1 MYYRR
6 PETAAIHRIGK
17 ERGGCDNESVL
28 FFLGVLVVV
37 VGVALSIALHEIGHL
52 VPAKKFGVKVTQYM
66 VGFGPTIWSRRR
78 GETEYG
84 VKAIP
89 LGGYVRMIGMLPPR
103 PGDKPGEL
111 RTLSTGRFSQMVDQ
125 ARADSME
132 EVKPGDEDRVFYRL
146 SPGKKIIIMLG
157 GPVMNLII
165 AAALITGVITLY
177 GLPQVAPEVGLL
189 SKCVPTAA
197 PTLQVPQP
205 KCQAGDPVAPAAA
218 AGLKVDDR
226 ILSVDGTPVT
236 KWDQVAAAI
245 RDSKGRQM
253 TWVVQRGD
261 QRVPIDIT
269 PAVLERATFDEEGNL
284 IARDGKPVLASMG
297 FAGIT
302 PGQELV
308 KTPIAQA
315 PGFVWDRL
323 VDTAAIIVKI
333 PEKMT
338 GVVQAAFG
346 SGERDPNGPISV
358 VGVGRIGGEV
368 AALDIPPEEGGNWVK
383 IAQLIL
389 LIASLNLALFVF
401 NLIPLLPLDGGHV
414 AGALWEAVRKAW
426 ARLRNR
432 PDPGFVDVAKGL
444 PIAYGMSLVLIT
456 MSVLL
461 IYADIVKPIS
471 LFG

>member
-1 MYYRR
+1 M
-6 PETAAIHRIGK
+6 
-17 ERGGCDNESVL
+17 L
-28 FFLGVLVVV
+28 FLLGVLVVV

-84 VKAIP
+84 IKAIP
-89 LGGYVRMIGMLPPR
+89 LGGYVRMVGMLPPR

-132 EVKPGDEDRVFYRL
+132 EIQPGDEDRVFYKL
-146 SPGKKIIIMLG
+146 SPGKKIVIMLG
-157 GPVMNLII
+157 GPIMNLVI
-165 AAALITGVITLY
+165 ATVLITGAITIF
-177 GLPQVAPEVGLL
+177 GLPQVVPRVGLL
-189 SKCVPTAA
+189 SACVPTTTPTLAA
-197 PTLQVPQP
+197 PQP
-205 KCQAGDPVAPAAA
+205 DCKPGDPVAPAKAS
-218 AGLKVDDR
+218 GLQEKDLIVS
-226 ILSVDGTPVT
+226 IDGRAVST
-236 KWDQVAAAI
+236 WDQVTAAI
-245 RDSKGRQM
+245 RDSKGRDM
-253 TWVVQRGD
+253 SWVVERGD
-261 QRVPIDIT
+261 QRVPITIT
-269 PAVLERATFDEEGNL
+269 PAVIERATFDDQGNPV
-284 IARDGKPVLASMG
+284 AKDGKPVLSPMG

-302 PGQELV
+302 PRQELV
-308 KTPIAQA
+308 TTPLSQA
-315 PGFVWDRL
+315 PKFVWDRT
-323 VDTAAIIVKI
+323 VDTASIIVKI
-333 PEKMT
+333 PQKMA

-368 AALDIPPEEGGNWVK
+368 AALDIPADEGGNWLK
-383 IAQLIL
+383 LEQLVL

-401 NLIPLLPLDGGHV
+401 NLVPLLPLDGGHV
-414 AGALWEAVRKAW
+414 AGAAWEAVKKGW

-444 PIAYGMSLVLIT
+444 PIAYAMSLVLIT

-461 IYADIVKPIS
+461 IYADIVKPINI
-471 LFG
+471 FG

>member
-1 MYYRR
+1 M
-6 PETAAIHRIGK
+6 
-17 ERGGCDNESVL
+17 L
-28 FFLGVLVVV
+28 FVLGVLVVV

-52 VPAKKFGVKVTQYM
+52 VPAKKFGVKVSQYM

-84 VKAIP
+84 IKAIP

-103 PGDKPGEL
+103 AGDRPGEL

-132 EVKPGDEDRVFYRL
+132 EVRPGDEDRVFYKL

-157 GPVMNLII
+157 GPIMNLVI
-165 AAALITGVITLY
+165 AAVLLTGVITIY
-177 GLPQVAPEVGLL
+177 GLPQVAPKVGLL

-205 KCQAGDPVAPAAA
+205 TCAAGDPQSPAMA
-218 AGLKVDDR
+218 AGLKDGDR
-226 ILSVDGTPVT
+226 ILSVDGRAIT
-236 KWDQVAAAI
+236 KWDEVSSAI
-245 RDSKGRQM
+245 RESQGRTM

-261 QRVPIDIT
+261 EQVTISIT
-269 PAVLERATFDEEGNL
+269 PAVLERATYDAEN
-284 IARDGKPVLASMG
+284 KPVEQNGQLVLTSMG

-302 PGQELV
+302 PAQELV
-308 KTPIAQA
+308 RTPIYEA
-315 PGFVWDRL
+315 PKFIWDRT
-323 VDTAAIIVKI
+323 VDTASIIVRI

-338 GVVQAAFG
+338 GVMQAAFG

-368 AALDIPPEEGGNWVK
+368 AALDIPADEGGNWLK
-383 IAQLIL
+383 LAQLVL

-414 AGALWEAVRKAW
+414 AGAIWEAIKKGW
-426 ARLRNR
+426 ARLRHK
-432 PDPGFVDVAKGL
+432 PDPGYVDVAKGL

-461 IYADIVKPIS
+461 IYADLVKPIDI
-471 LFG
+471 FG

>member
-1 MYYRR
+1 
-6 PETAAIHRIGK
+6 
-17 ERGGCDNESVL
+17 VL

-52 VPAKKFGVKVTQYM
+52 VPAKRFGVKVTQYM
-66 VGFGPTIWSRRR
+66 VGFGPTVWSRRR

-84 VKAIP
+84 IKAIP

-111 RTLSTGRFSQMVDQ
+111 RALSTGRFSQMVDQ

-146 SPGKKIIIMLG
+146 TPGKKIIIMLG
-157 GPVMNLII
+157 GPIMNLII

-177 GLPQVAPEVGLL
+177 GLPQVAPKVGLL
-189 SKCVPTAA
+189 SQCVPTAA

-205 KCQAGDPVAPAAA
+205 KCRQGDPVAPATA
-218 AGLKVDDR
+218 AGLQERDR
-226 ILSVDGTPVT
+226 IISVDGNPVT
-236 KWDQVAAAI
+236 RWDQVAAAI

-261 QRVPIDIT
+261 QRVSIDIK
-269 PAVLERATFDEEGNL
+269 PAVLERATFDAEGEP
-284 IARDGKPVLASMG
+284 IARDGKPVLAAMG

-308 KTPIAQA
+308 KTPVAQA
-315 PGFVWDRL
+315 PRFVWDRL

-333 PEKMT
+333 PEKMA

-368 AALDIPPEEGGNWVK
+368 AALDIPADEGGNWVK

-401 NLIPLLPLDGGHV
+401 NLVPLLPLDGGHV
-414 AGALWEAVRKAW
+414 AGALWEAVKKGW

-461 IYADIVKPIS
+461 IYADIVKPIR

>member
-1 MYYRR
+1 M
-6 PETAAIHRIGK
+6 
-17 ERGGCDNESVL
+17 L
-28 FFLGVLVVV
+28 FLVGVLVVV

-66 VGFGPTIWSRRR
+66 VGFGPTVWSRRR

-84 VKAIP
+84 IKAIP
-89 LGGYVRMIGMLPPR
+89 LGGYVRMVGMLPPR

-132 EVKPGDEDRVFYRL
+132 EVHPGDEDRVFYKL
-146 SPGKKIIIMLG
+146 NPAKKIVIMLG
-157 GPVMNLII
+157 GPMMNLVI
-165 AAALITGVITLY
+165 AAVLLTGVITLY
-177 GLPQVAPEVGLL
+177 GLPQVAPKVGLL
-189 SKCVPTAA
+189 SACVPTAA

-205 KCQAGDPVAPAAA
+205 KCRPGDPVAPAKA
-218 AGLKVDDR
+218 AGLREDDR
-226 ILSVDGTPVT
+226 IVSVDGRAVT
-236 KWDQVAAAI
+236 TWDQVSGAI
-245 RDSKGRQM
+245 RDSKGRSM

-261 QRVPIDIT
+261 QKLPVTIT
-269 PAVLERATFDEEGNL
+269 PAVLERATYDDQGNAV
-284 IARDGKPVLASMG
+284 ARDGKLVLASMG

-315 PGFVWDRL
+315 PKFVWDRT
-323 VDTAAIIVKI
+323 VDTASIIVRI
-333 PEKMT
+333 PEKMA

-346 SGERDPNGPISV
+346 SDERDPNGPISV

-368 AALDIPPEEGGNWVK
+368 AALDIPADEGGNWLK

-401 NLIPLLPLDGGHV
+401 NLVPLLPLDGGHV
-414 AGALWEAVRKAW
+414 AGALWEAVKKGW

-444 PIAYGMSLVLIT
+444 PVAYGMSLVLIT

-461 IYADIVKPIS
+461 IYADIVKPIK

>member
-1 MYYRR
+1 M
-6 PETAAIHRIGK
+6 
-17 ERGGCDNESVL
+17 L
-28 FFLGVLVVV
+28 FVLGVLVVV
-37 VGVALSIALHEIGHL
+37 IGVALSIALHEIGHL

-78 GETEYG
+78 GETQYG
-84 VKAIP
+84 IKAIP

-103 PGDKPGEL
+103 PGDAPGEL

-132 EVKPGDEDRVFYRL
+132 EVRAGDEDRVFYKL

-157 GPVMNLII
+157 GPIMNLVI
-165 AAALITGVITLY
+165 AAVLLTGVITIY
-177 GLPQVAPEVGLL
+177 GLPQVAPEVGRL
-189 SKCVPTAA
+189 SACVPTAA

-205 KCQAGDPVAPAAA
+205 DCAPGDPQSPAAA
-218 AGLKVDDR
+218 AGLKNGDR
-226 ILSVDGTPVT
+226 ILSVDGRTIT
-236 KWDQVAAAI
+236 EWDQVSAAI
-245 RDSKGRQM
+245 RASQGRDM

-261 QRVPIDIT
+261 DRVTIAIT
-269 PAVLERATFDEEGNL
+269 PAVLERVTYDADNKP
-284 IARDGKPVLASMG
+284 IVQDGQLVLSPMG

-302 PGQELV
+302 PASELV
-308 KTPIAQA
+308 RTPIWEA
-315 PGFVWDRL
+315 PQFVWDRT
-323 VDTAAIIVKI
+323 VDTASIIVRI

-338 GVVQAAFG
+338 GVMQAAFG

-368 AALDIPPEEGGNWVK
+368 AALDIPADEGGNWLK
-383 IAQLIL
+383 LAQLVL

-414 AGALWEAVRKAW
+414 AGAIWESIKKGW
-426 ARLRNR
+426 ARLRNK
-432 PDPGFVDVAKGL
+432 PDPGYVDVAKGL
-444 PIAYGMSLVLIT
+444 PIAYGMSIVLIT

-461 IYADIVKPIS
+461 IYADIVKPIDI
-471 LFG
+471 FG

>member
-1 MYYRR
+1 
-6 PETAAIHRIGK
+6 
-17 ERGGCDNESVL
+17 VL
-28 FFLGVLVVV
+28 FLVGVLVVV

-52 VPAKKFGVKVTQYM
+52 VPAKKFGVKVSQYM

-84 VKAIP
+84 IKAIP

-132 EVKPGDEDRVFYRL
+132 EVQPGDEDRVFYKLNPAR
-146 SPGKKIIIMLG
+146 KIVIMLG
-157 GPVMNLII
+157 GPVMNLVI
-165 AAALITGVITLY
+165 AAVLLTGVITLY
-177 GLPQVAPEVGLL
+177 GLPQVAPKVGLL
-189 SKCVPTAA
+189 SQCVPTAA

-205 KCQAGDPVAPAAA
+205 KCRPGDPVAPAKA
-218 AGLKVDDR
+218 AGLQERDR
-226 ILSVDGTPVT
+226 ILSVDGKAVST
-236 KWDQVAAAI
+236 WEQVSGAI
-245 RDSKGRQM
+245 RDSKGRTL
-253 TWVVQRGD
+253 TWGVQRGD
-261 QRVPIDIT
+261 QKLSITIT
-269 PAVLERATFDEEGNL
+269 PAVLERATYDDQGNA
-284 IARDGKPVLASMG
+284 IAKDGRLVLASMG

-308 KTPIAQA
+308 KTPLAQA
-315 PGFVWDRL
+315 PKFVWDRT
-323 VDTAAIIVKI
+323 VDTASIIVRI
-333 PEKMT
+333 PEKMA

-346 SGERDPNGPISV
+346 SEERDPNGPISV

-368 AALDIPPEEGGNWVK
+368 AALDIPADEGGNWLK
-383 IAQLIL
+383 IAQLVL

-414 AGALWEAVRKAW
+414 AGALWEAVKRAW
-426 ARLRNR
+426 ARLRHR

-444 PIAYGMSLVLIT
+444 PVAYAMSLVLIT

-461 IYADIVKPIS
+461 IYADIVKPIK

>member
-1 MYYRR
+1 
-6 PETAAIHRIGK
+6 
-17 ERGGCDNESVL
+17 VL
-28 FFLGVLVVV
+28 FLVGVLVVV

-66 VGFGPTIWSRRR
+66 VGFGPTVWSRKR

-84 VKAIP
+84 IKAIP
-89 LGGYVRMIGMLPPR
+89 LGGYVRMVGMLPPR

-132 EVKPGDEDRVFYRL
+132 EVQPGDEDRVFYRL
-146 SPGKKIIIMLG
+146 NPAKKIVIMLG
-157 GPVMNLII
+157 GPMMNLVI
-165 AAALITGVITLY
+165 AAVLLTGVITLY
-177 GLPQVAPEVGLL
+177 GLPQVAPKVGLL
-189 SKCVPTAA
+189 SACVPTAA

-205 KCQAGDPVAPAAA
+205 KCRPGDPVAPAKA
-218 AGLKVDDR
+218 AGLQEGDR
-226 ILSVDGTPVT
+226 IVSVDGRAVT
-236 KWDQVAAAI
+236 TWDQVSGAI
-245 RDSKGRQM
+245 RDSKGRAM

-261 QRVPIDIT
+261 QKLPVTIT
-269 PAVLERATFDEEGNL
+269 PAVLERATYDDQGNPV
-284 IARDGKPVLASMG
+284 AKDGTLVLANMG

-315 PGFVWDRL
+315 PKFVWDRT
-323 VDTAAIIVKI
+323 VDTASIIVRI
-333 PEKMT
+333 PEKMA

-346 SGERDPNGPISV
+346 SDERDPNGPISV

-368 AALDIPPEEGGNWVK
+368 AALDIPADEGGNWLK

-401 NLIPLLPLDGGHV
+401 NLVPLLPLDGGHV
-414 AGALWEAVRKAW
+414 AGALWEAVKKGW

-444 PIAYGMSLVLIT
+444 PVAYGMSLVLIT

-461 IYADIVKPIS
+461 IYADIVKPIK

>member
-1 MYYRR
+1 M
-6 PETAAIHRIGK
+6 
-17 ERGGCDNESVL
+17 L
-28 FFLGVLVVV
+28 FLVGVLVVV

-66 VGFGPTIWSRRR
+66 VGFGPTVWSRKR

-84 VKAIP
+84 IKAIP

-132 EVKPGDEDRVFYRL
+132 EVRPGDEDRVFYKL
-146 SPGKKIIIMLG
+146 NPAKKIVIMLG
-157 GPVMNLII
+157 GPIMNLVI
-165 AAALITGVITLY
+165 AAVLLTGVITLY
-177 GLPQVAPEVGLL
+177 GLPQVAPKVGLL
-189 SKCVPTAA
+189 SACVPTAA

-205 KCQAGDPVAPAAA
+205 KCQPGDPVAPAKA
-218 AGLKVDDR
+218 AGLQEGDR
-226 ILSVDGTPVT
+226 VVSVDGKAVT
-236 KWDQVAAAI
+236 TWDQVSGAI
-245 RDSKGRQM
+245 RDSKGRAM

-261 QRVPIDIT
+261 QQLPITIT
-269 PAVLERATFDEEGNL
+269 PAVLERATYDDQGN
-284 IARDGKPVLASMG
+284 AVAKDGKLVLASMG

-308 KTPIAQA
+308 KTPITQA
-315 PGFVWDRL
+315 PKFVWDRT
-323 VDTAAIIVKI
+323 VDTASIIVRI
-333 PEKMT
+333 PEKMA

-346 SGERDPNGPISV
+346 SDERDPNGPISV

-368 AALDIPPEEGGNWVK
+368 AALDIPADEGGNWLK

-401 NLIPLLPLDGGHV
+401 NLVPLLPLDGGHV
-414 AGALWEAVRKAW
+414 AGALWEAVKKGW

-444 PIAYGMSLVLIT
+444 PVAYGMSLVLIT

-461 IYADIVKPIS
+461 IYADIVKPIK

>member
-1 MYYRR
+1 M
-6 PETAAIHRIGK
+6 
-17 ERGGCDNESVL
+17 L
-28 FFLGVLVVV
+28 FLVGVLVVV
-37 VGVALSIALHEIGHL
+37 GGVALSIALHEIGHL

-66 VGFGPTIWSRRR
+66 VGFGPTVWSRRR

-84 VKAIP
+84 IKAIP

-132 EVKPGDEDRVFYRL
+132 EVQPGDEDRVFYKL
-146 SPGKKIIIMLG
+146 HPAKKIVIMLG
-157 GPVMNLII
+157 GPVMNLVI
-165 AAALITGVITLY
+165 ATVLLTGVITLY
-177 GLPQVAPEVGLL
+177 GLPHVAPKVGLL
-189 SKCVPTAA
+189 SQCVPTAA

-205 KCQAGDPVAPAAA
+205 KCQPGDPVAPAKA
-218 AGLKVDDR
+218 AGLQQGDR
-226 ILSVDGTPVT
+226 IVSVDGKGVST
-236 KWDQVAAAI
+236 WDEVSAAI
-245 RDSKGRQM
+245 RDSKGRAM
-253 TWVVQRGD
+253 SWGVQRGD
-261 QRVPIDIT
+261 QRLPVSIT
-269 PAVLERATFDEEGNL
+269 PAVLERATYDDQGN
-284 IARDGKPVLASMG
+284 AVAKDGKLVLASMG

-308 KTPIAQA
+308 KTPITQA
-315 PGFVWDRL
+315 PKFVWERT
-323 VDTAAIIVKI
+323 VDTASIIVRI
-333 PEKMT
+333 PEKMA
-338 GVVQAAFG
+338 GVFQAAFG
-346 SGERDPNGPISV
+346 SDERDPNGPISV

-368 AALDIPPEEGGNWVK
+368 AALDIPADEGGNWLK

-401 NLIPLLPLDGGHV
+401 NLVPLLPLDGGHV
-414 AGALWEAVRKAW
+414 AGALWEAVKKGW

-444 PIAYGMSLVLIT
+444 PVAYGMSLVLIT

-461 IYADIVKPIS
+461 IYADIVKPIK

>member
-1 MYYRR
+1 
-6 PETAAIHRIGK
+6 
-17 ERGGCDNESVL
+17 VL
-28 FFLGVLVVV
+28 FLVGVLVVV

-66 VGFGPTIWSRRR
+66 VGFGPTVWSRRR

-84 VKAIP
+84 IKAIP
-89 LGGYVRMIGMLPPR
+89 LGGYVRMVGMLPPR

-132 EVKPGDEDRVFYRL
+132 EVQPGDEDRVFYKL
-146 SPGKKIIIMLG
+146 NPAKKIVIMLG
-157 GPVMNLII
+157 GPMMNLVI
-165 AAALITGVITLY
+165 AAVLLTGVITLY
-177 GLPQVAPEVGLL
+177 GLPQVAPKVGLL
-189 SKCVPTAA
+189 SACVPTAA

-205 KCQAGDPVAPAAA
+205 KCRPGDPVAPAKA
-218 AGLKVDDR
+218 AGLREDDR
-226 ILSVDGTPVT
+226 IVSVDGRAVT
-236 KWDQVAAAI
+236 TWDQVSGAI
-245 RDSKGRQM
+245 RDSKGRSM

-261 QRVPIDIT
+261 QKLPVTIT
-269 PAVLERATFDEEGNL
+269 PAVLERATYDDQGNAV
-284 IARDGKPVLASMG
+284 ARDGKLVLASMG

-315 PGFVWDRL
+315 PKFVWDRT
-323 VDTAAIIVKI
+323 VDTASIIVRI
-333 PEKMT
+333 PEKMA

-346 SGERDPNGPISV
+346 SDERDPNGPISV

-368 AALDIPPEEGGNWVK
+368 AALDIPADEGGNWLK

-401 NLIPLLPLDGGHV
+401 NLVPRLPLDGGHV
-414 AGALWEAVRKAW
+414 AGALWEAVKKGW

-444 PIAYGMSLVLIT
+444 PVAYGMSLVLIT
-456 MSVLL
+456 MSVLH
-461 IYADIVKPIS
+461 IYADIVKPIK
-471 LFG
+471 LIG

>member
-1 MYYRR
+1 M
-6 PETAAIHRIGK
+6 
-17 ERGGCDNESVL
+17 L

-66 VGFGPTIWSRRR
+66 VGFGPTVWSRKR

-84 VKAIP
+84 IKAIP

-132 EVKPGDEDRVFYRL
+132 EVEPGDEDRVFYKL
-146 SPGKKIIIMLG
+146 SPGKKIVIMLG
-157 GPVMNLII
+157 GPLMNLVI
-165 AAALITGVITLY
+165 AAVLLTGVITLY
-177 GLPQVAPEVGLL
+177 GLPQVAPKVGLL
-189 SKCVPTAA
+189 SPCVPRSA

-205 KCQAGDPVAPAAA
+205 QCKPGDPVAPAKA
-218 AGLKVDDR
+218 AGLQQRDR
-226 ILSVDGTPVT
+226 ILSVDGRAISSWDEVT
-236 KWDQVAAAI
+236 AAI
-245 RDSKGRQM
+245 RDSKGQPM
-253 TWVVQRGD
+253 TWLVQRGD
-261 QRVPIDIT
+261 QKVSISIK
-269 PAVLERATFDEEGNL
+269 PAVIERATYDAKGNPV
-284 IARDGKPVLASMG
+284 AKDGKPVLAPVG

-308 KTPIAQA
+308 RTPITQA
-315 PGFVWDRL
+315 PGFVWDRV
-323 VDTAAIIVKI
+323 VDTASIIVNI
-333 PEKMT
+333 PQKMA
-338 GVVQAAFG
+338 GVFQAAFG
-346 SGERDPNGPISV
+346 SQERDPNGPISV

-368 AALDIPPEEGGNWVK
+368 AALDIPADEGGNWIK
-383 IAQLIL
+383 LAQLIL

-414 AGALWEAVRKAW
+414 AGAIWEAIKRGW
-426 ARLRNR
+426 ARLRHR

-461 IYADIVKPIS
+461 IYADIVKPIK

>member
-1 MYYRR
+1 M
-6 PETAAIHRIGK
+6 
-17 ERGGCDNESVL
+17 L
-28 FFLGVLVVV
+28 FLVGVLVVV

-84 VKAIP
+84 IKAIP

-132 EVKPGDEDRVFYRL
+132 EVRPGDEDRVFYKL
-146 SPGKKIIIMLG
+146 NPAKKVVIMLG

-165 AAALITGVITLY
+165 AAVLLTGVITLY
-177 GLPQVAPEVGLL
+177 GLPQVAPKVGLL
-189 SKCVPTAA
+189 SQCVPTAA

-205 KCQAGDPVAPAAA
+205 KCQPGDPTAPATA
-218 AGLKVDDR
+218 AGLKERDR
-226 ILSVDGTPVT
+226 ILSVDGKAVT
-236 KWDQVAAAI
+236 TWDQVSKAI
-245 RDSKGRQM
+245 RDSKGSQM

-261 QRVPIDIT
+261 QQVPVTIT
-269 PAVLERATFDEEGNL
+269 PAVLERATYDDQGNP
-284 IARDGKPVLASMG
+284 IAKDGKPVLASMG

-308 KTPIAQA
+308 KTPIAGA
-315 PGFVWDRL
+315 PRFVWDRL
-323 VDTAAIIVKI
+323 VDTASIIVKI

-346 SGERDPNGPISV
+346 SEERDPNGPISV

-368 AALDIPPEEGGNWVK
+368 AALDIPADEGGNWLK

-414 AGALWEAVRKAW
+414 AGALWEAVKKGW
-426 ARLRNR
+426 ARVRNR

-444 PIAYGMSLVLIT
+444 PVAYGMSLVLIT

-461 IYADIVKPIS
+461 IYADIVKPIK

>member
-1 MYYRR
+1 M
-6 PETAAIHRIGK
+6 
-17 ERGGCDNESVL
+17 L

-66 VGFGPTIWSRRR
+66 VGFGPTVWSRRR

-84 VKAIP
+84 IKAIP

-132 EVKPGDEDRVFYRL
+132 EVEPGDERRVFYRL

-157 GPVMNLII
+157 GPVMNLLI

-177 GLPQVAPEVGLL
+177 GLPQVAPKVGLL
-189 SKCVPTAA
+189 SACVPTAA

-205 KCQAGDPVAPAAA
+205 KCRPGDPVAPAKA
-218 AGLKVDDR
+218 AGLKERDR
-226 ILSVDGTPVT
+226 ILSVDGRPITT
-236 KWDQVAAAI
+236 WDQVTAAI

-261 QRVPIDIT
+261 ERVSIEIT
-269 PAVLERATFDEEGNL
+269 PAVLERATYDAEDNPV
-284 IARDGKPVLASMG
+284 AKDGKLVLASVG

-308 KTPIAQA
+308 KTPVAEA

-323 VDTAAIIVKI
+323 VDTASIVVKI
-333 PEKMT
+333 PEKMV

-346 SGERDPNGPISV
+346 SEERDPNGPISV

-368 AALDIPPEEGGNWVK
+368 AALDIPADEGGNWVK

-414 AGALWEAVRKAW
+414 AGALWEAVRKGW
-426 ARLRNR
+426 ARLRHR

-444 PIAYGMSLVLIT
+444 PVAYGMSLVLIT

-461 IYADIVKPIS
+461 IYADIVKPIR